1 MVKLFACSGTQMK
14 MSYILI
20 SLNSSTSYSSSK
32 DKFHS
37 FENMISFL
45 NELIMFRYLLVNHR
59 ERRIVIVESILCPT
73 EFREVLAKVLFIH
86 FEVIAFLKSRKE

>member
-1 MVKLFACSGTQMK
+1 
-14 MSYILI
+14 
-20 SLNSSTSYSSSK
+20 
-32 DKFHS
+32 
-37 FENMISFL
+37 
-45 NELIMFRYLLVNHR
+45 MFRYLLVNHR